1 MKTIRGM
8 ARLALLAGAAVAAAL
23 LGGCKTDGEV
33 ADGAI
38 GRLVGG
44 EFTNIEPVEV
54 QVGGETYRVF
64 DKPPS
69 SKMLITKSIGWLLI
83 NGPTGFAPKPPFE
96 AAAAQHLANTGRIS
110 CRVTEVSANTGASYG
125 VKYDCTPPAAAKLKR

>member
-1 MKTIRGM
+1 M
-8 ARLALLAGAAVAAAL
+8 ARKITNAVGKLVVVAAVAI

-33 ADGAI
+33 GDGAI
-38 GRLVGG
+38 GRLIGG

-54 QVGGETYRVF
+54 QLGGETYRVF

-83 NGPTGFAPKPPFE
+83 NGATGFAPKPPFE
-96 AAAAQHLANTGRIS
+96 AAATQHLANTGRSS
-110 CRVTEVSANTGASYG
+110 CRVTEVSVNTGASYG
-125 VKYDCTPPAAAKLKR
+125 VKYDCTPPAAAAKLKR